1 MTAHTSRRVAWS
13 LFGLSV
19 LFAAGGF
26 TLWALTRSLEVSD
39 LPRATDPA
47 LFVSVLAY
55 SAVGSLIV
63 SRRSGNRVGWIFLA
77 AGLGI
82 QVALFCQEYAIY
94 ALREAPG
101 SMPGGSWAGL
111 LADMAPVAALALGTF
126 LLLLFPT
133 GQLTSPRFRPV
144 AWLAAASLF
153 VMGLGTALGP
163 GTLSS
168 VTGANKPIE
177 IEFPLFSD
185 GGWAWLGTMLA
196 LLLAAVSVFIRYR
209 SGGTDERQQLRW
221 FLAAAPIFIASFFL
235 IDSGEALSVLGAL
248 GISSLPIAAGIA
260 IFRYRLYDIDL
271 VIRRTLVYGAATAVL
286 AGLYFG
292 IVLLMQQVFSS
303 FAGGSDLAVAVSTLA
318 VAALFGPA
326 RQRIQ
331 QVVDRRFYRR
341 RYDAQRTL
349 ESFSA
354 TLRDEIDIDALGG
367 ELRSIVRETM
377 QPAQVSLWLRPP
389 DIRP

>member
-1 MTAHTSRRVAWS
+1 VTSGRVAWS
-13 LFGLSV
+13 LLGLSV
-19 LFAAGGF
+19 AFAAGGLA
-26 TLWALTRSLEVSD
+26 LWVPTRSLEISD

-47 LFVSVLAY
+47 LIVSILAY
-55 SAVGSLIV
+55 SAVGALIV
-63 SRRSGNRVGWIFLA
+63 SRRFGNRVGWIFLA

-82 QVALFCQEYAIY
+82 QIALFCQEYAIY
-94 ALREAPG
+94 ALRGSPG
-101 SMPGGSWAGL
+101 SLPGGSWAGL
-111 LADMAPVAALALGTF
+111 AADLAPVAALALGTF

-133 GQLTSPRFRPV
+133 GQLTSPRFRLV

-153 VMGLGTALGP
+153 VMALGTALGP
-163 GTLSS
+163 GSLSS
-168 VTGANKPIE
+168 VTGADKPIE

-209 SGGTDERQQLRW
+209 SGGADERQQLRW

-235 IDSGEALSVLGAL
+235 IDAGEVLSVLGAL
-248 GISSLPIAAGIA
+248 GLSSLPIAAGIA
-260 IFRYRLYDIDL
+260 IFRYRLYDLDL
-271 VIRRTLVYGAATAVL
+271 VLKRTLVYGVATVVL

-292 IVLLMQQVFSS
+292 IVLALQQVFSS

-318 VAALFGPA
+318 VAALFGPVQ
-326 RQRIQ
+326 RRIQ
-331 QVVDRRFYRR
+331 RVVDRRFYRR
-341 RYDAQRTL
+341 RYDAQRIL

-354 TLRDEIDIDALGG
+354 SLRDEIDLDALGE
-367 ELRSIVRETM
+367 ELRGVVRETM

-389 DIRP
+389 DVRT